1 MTLNTYIKGVNVG
14 RESKYITIE
23 VEIQVET
30 CEELKEAAK
39 HYDLELEAYMEM
51 LLEKSVY

>member
-1 MTLNTYIKGVNVG
+1 VG